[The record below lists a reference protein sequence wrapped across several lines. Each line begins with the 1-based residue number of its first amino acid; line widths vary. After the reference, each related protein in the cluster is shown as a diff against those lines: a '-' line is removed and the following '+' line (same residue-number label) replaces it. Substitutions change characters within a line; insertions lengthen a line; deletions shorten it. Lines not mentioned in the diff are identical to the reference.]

1 MHIYAFLTQFMGL
14 ASVVAAK
21 SYFTITLHAPQYAIL
36 NGKVINA
43 RDRSFIIGAQSPSTR
58 CDLKDLAQCP
68 AGDST
73 LVNDDMSFLAS
84 AAPGGQFVYVAP
96 DGSISYPPAHSS
108 LRPPGAQVGG
118 FHPYLAPVDNG
129 ESVHVLN
136 WRSNDGTA
144 GLWACP
150 VSPGAPIAYQAVLK
164 AATARF
170 NGLGCLAVDGIR
182 IQPAGNDFGAWE
194 YT

>member
-1 MHIYAFLTQFMGL
+1 MQISAFLVQLVGL
-14 ASVVAAK
+14 TSVVAAK
-21 SYFTITLHAPQYAIL
+21 SYFTIALHAPQHAVL

-58 CDLKDLAQCP
+58 CGLHDPAQCP

-73 LVNDDMSFLAS
+73 LVNSDMSFLAS
-84 AAPGGQFVYVAP
+84 AAPGGQFIYVAP

-108 LRPPGAQVGG
+108 LRPPGAQIGG
-118 FHPYLAPVDNG
+118 FYSYPVPFDNG
-129 ESVHVLN
+129 ESVNILN

-150 VSPGAPIAYQAVLK
+150 VSPGAPVAYQAVLK

-182 IQPAGNDFGAWE
+182 IQPGGSSFGAWE

>member
-14 ASVVAAK
+14 ASVVGAK
-21 SYFTITLHAPQYAIL
+21 SYFTITLHAPQYAVL

-182 IQPAGNDFGAWE
+182 IQPAGSDFGAWE